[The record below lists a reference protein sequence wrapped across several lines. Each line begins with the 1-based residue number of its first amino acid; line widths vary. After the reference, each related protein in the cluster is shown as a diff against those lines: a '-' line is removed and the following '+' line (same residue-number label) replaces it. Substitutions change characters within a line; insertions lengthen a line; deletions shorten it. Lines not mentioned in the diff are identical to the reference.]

1 MVVGAWEAKL
11 TAPRRGGGV
20 TCFRSAYDNPVP
32 SSVRNTPRPADTVD
46 TGQHSGF
53 LLVNPLPP

>member
-46 TGQHSGF
+46 TG
-53 LLVNPLPP
+53 